1 MSDLNGGVEE
11 QGRRRFLQTVIRA
24 SSAVIGLVTI
34 IPGVGMLLAPII
46 GGAGKQRKKILF
58 QQPKDA
64 ESASYVAARLE
75 GQEETA
81 PGIFV
86 RKAEGR
92 MQVVSAKCPHAGCAV
107 TWKSDKNEFFCPC
120 HAGRFDANGSVL
132 SGPPPRPLDRLATQN
147 VNGELYVEEPEA

>member
-1 MSDLNGGVEE
+1 MTDLNGGAET
-11 QGRRRFLQTVIRA
+11 QDRRRFLQAVIRA
-24 SSAVIGLVTI
+24 STAVIGLVTV

-46 GGAGKQRKKILF
+46 GGGAKQRKKILF
-58 QQPKDA
+58 AQPSDA

-92 MQVVSAKCPHAGCAV
+92 VQVVSAKCPHAGCAV
-107 TWKSDKNEFFCPC
+107 SWKSDKNEFFCPC
-120 HAGRFDANGSVL
+120 HAGRFDDTGKVL
-132 SGPPPRPLDRLATQN
+132 AGPPPRALDRLATQT